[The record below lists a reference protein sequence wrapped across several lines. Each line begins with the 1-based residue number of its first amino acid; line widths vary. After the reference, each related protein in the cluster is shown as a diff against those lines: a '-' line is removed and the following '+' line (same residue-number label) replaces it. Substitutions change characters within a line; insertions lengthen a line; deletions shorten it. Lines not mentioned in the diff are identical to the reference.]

1 MNKTKRTITISLRN
15 WQRLSRLK
23 IRQGL
28 KGFDELISYMFDKIK
43 IEKEHTKIYK

>member
-1 MNKTKRTITISLRN
+1 MNKRTRTITISLRN

-23 IRQGL
+23 ITQGL

-43 IEKEHTKIYK
+43 GVKK